1 MHLGSHSYPQNAV
14 TDTTTRVHPPA
25 YSLLPLRTSHCEG
38 DGHDHWRTWFW
49 WPIPPAGGWG
59 WDSLPPLSF
68 LLWIIFLVLMPVLLS
83 NLLVSY
89 KIFWSCCSRLLSQVL
104 GAKSNIWWLHWIAWL
119 CAKESNS
126 IIRCPQTVLYSTCVM
141 TELELLM
148 SQLFVKFLGTFSSI
162 DSVSGWFWCVHCKE
176 HLPTSLY
183 RYLHQTACGSVHLVN
198 HCWNEPVPDT
208 YIIRTLR
215 SLPCVAH
222 NSLVQV

>member
-1 MHLGSHSYPQNAV
+1 MLISCIWEAILTHRMPLLIQLHVSILQRTPFSHSGRAIV
-14 TDTTTRVHPPA
+14 KAMAMTTGELDFDDLFHQQ
-25 YSLLPLRTSHCEG
+25 EG
-38 DGHDHWRTWFW
+38 EDEIAF
-49 WPIPPAGGWG
+49 
-59 WDSLPPLSF
+59 PPLSF

-104 GAKSNIWWLHWIAWL
+104 GAKPNTWWLHWIAWL

-176 HLPTSLY
+176 HLPTSFY
-183 RYLHQTACGSVHLVN
+183 RYAAS
-198 HCWNEPVPDT
+198 
-208 YIIRTLR
+208 
-215 SLPCVAH
+215 
-222 NSLVQV
+222 NSSWKVSSW